1 MLLVIDAFENMQLL
15 FTSTCSLVK
24 KRVNIYFFSNFA
36 ITQKSVHILYV
47 NNRKIKKDANNYI
60 NPAADKKTHKYL

>member
-24 KRVNIYFFSNFA
+24 NRVNIYFFANFA
-36 ITQKSVHILYV
+36 ITQKNDHILY
-47 NNRKIKKDANNYI
+47 NRNRKIKKHTNNYI
-60 NPAADKKTHKYL
+60 KQATDKKTHKIL